1 MNNFINSLVTTIAIV
16 FLLVLTLFMFSLLVE
31 YVRFLILRHR
41 TNRNIKKLNKQINKT
56 IDKVIKNNKGELD
69 EEELQ
74 KALET
79 LFKQEENDNVK
90 IGGVKVIK
98 IDKKEKEKE

>member
-16 FLLVLTLFMFSLLVE
+16 FLLVLTLFLFSLLVE
-31 YVRFLILRHR
+31 YVKMLYARHKF
-41 TNRNIKKLNKQINKT
+41 NKNIKDLNKQIDKT
-56 IDKVIKNNKGELD
+56 IDKVIKNNKGEVD

-79 LFKQEENDNVK
+79 LFKQDKNDNVK
-90 IGGVKVIK
+90 VDGVKVIK
-98 IDKKEKEKE
+98 IDKKKKKKE